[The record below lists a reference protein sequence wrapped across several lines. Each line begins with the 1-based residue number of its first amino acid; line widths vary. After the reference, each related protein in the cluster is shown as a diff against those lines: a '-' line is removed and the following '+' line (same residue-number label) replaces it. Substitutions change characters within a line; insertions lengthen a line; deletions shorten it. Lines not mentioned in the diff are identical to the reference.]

1 MRCLF
6 LFVIAVVATVS
17 SAAAGGAVS
26 RAAWLASAYRV
37 TPNVTYKT
45 ANNVEQKLDVYARRN
60 AGGPV
65 PTVIYIHGGGWVGG
79 SKESSVLALA
89 PYLEMG
95 FSAVNV
101 EYRLGRVSRA
111 PAAVEDC
118 RCALRWVI
126 ANAEKYGFDTER
138 LVVTGASAGGHL
150 SLTTGMLP
158 ASAGLD
164 YECPGRQKLKVAAI
178 VNYFGITDVND
189 LAAGKPNEKSYAVA
203 WLGGQPDREAIAKRV
218 SPIHYVRE
226 GLPPVLT
233 IHGDADPIV
242 PYNHAVELHKRLD
255 AAGVENELL
264 TIPGGKHG
272 RFTQDEAAKIDGA
285 IRAFLAKHGLMP
297 E

>member
-6 LFVIAVVATVS
+6 LFVTAAVSTAS
-17 SAAAGGAVS
+17 SAAAGDAS
-26 RAAWLASAYRV
+26 SWAARLSSEYRIIS
-37 TPNVTYKT
+37 NITYKI
-45 ANNVEQKLDVYARRN
+45 ANNVEQKLDVYVRRN
-60 AGGPV
+60 AGGAV

-79 SKESSVLALA
+79 SKEGSALALT

-95 FSAVNV
+95 FSVVNV

-158 ASAGLD
+158 ASAGMD
-164 YECPGRQKLKVAAI
+164 YECPGRGKLKVAAVI
-178 VNYFGITDVND
+178 NYFGITDVND

-203 WLGGQPDREAIAKRV
+203 WLGGQPGREAVAKRV

-226 GLPPVLT
+226 GLPPILT
-233 IHGDADPIV
+233 IHGDADPTV
-242 PYNHAVELHKRLD
+242 PYSHAVELHKRLD
-255 AAGVENELL
+255 GAGIENELL

-272 RFTQDEAAKIDGA
+272 GFAKAETEKIDGA
-285 IRAFLAKHGLMP
+285 IRAFLAKHRLMP

>member
-1 MRCLF
+1 M
-6 LFVIAVVATVS
+6 
-17 SAAAGGAVS
+17 
-26 RAAWLASAYRV
+26 
-37 TPNVTYKT
+37 
-45 ANNVEQKLDVYARRN
+45 
-60 AGGPV
+60 
-65 PTVIYIHGGGWVGG
+65 
-79 SKESSVLALA
+79 
-89 PYLEMG
+89 
-95 FSAVNV
+95 
-101 EYRLGRVSRA
+101 
-111 PAAVEDC
+111 EDC

-158 ASAGLD
+158 ASRRLG
-164 YECPGRQKLKVAAI
+164 CPGRRELKVAAI

-285 IRAFLAKHGLMP
+285 IRAFLAQHGLMP